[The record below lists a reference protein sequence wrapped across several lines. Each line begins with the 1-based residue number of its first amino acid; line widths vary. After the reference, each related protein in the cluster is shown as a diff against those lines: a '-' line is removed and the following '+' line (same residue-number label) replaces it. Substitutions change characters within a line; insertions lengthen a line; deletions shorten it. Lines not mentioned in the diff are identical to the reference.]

1 MEFKDRIR
9 DLRTERGMT
18 QTQLAAVL
26 NKSDSAVRMWE
37 TGRSKPDA
45 DTAIKLSKMFNCS
58 MDYLFGLTDNT
69 THENVNIS
77 DEFGLNDR
85 SIKTLRYINKHKKG
99 KKDNIIN
106 IINLLIA
113 ECCNIDYAINLK
125 DTEEIY
131 RITSVLKYILDY
143 FNKKTNREYIVFYV
157 DGKIELTNPDIG
169 DSGEPDYDWIDF
181 HDFLFKYYMSRI
193 GHHLSELKGD
203 YIRLLKQQG
212 NEDGNDSEA

>member
-77 DEFGLNDR
+77 DELGLNDR

-113 ECCNIDYAINLK
+113 ECCDIESTIRVK
-125 DTEEIY
+125 DTEDIY
-131 RITSVLKYILDY
+131 RIKSVLTLILDY
-143 FNKKTNREYIVFYV
+143 FNKKTNEEYIVFYW
-157 DGKIELTNPDIG
+157 DGKIELVKPEIG
-169 DSGEPDYDWIDF
+169 DNGEPDYDWIDF
-181 HDFLFKYYMSRI
+181 EKILFEYYNNEI
-193 GHHLSELKGD
+193 GRKLSELKGD
-203 YIRLLKQQG
+203 YRRLLKQQG
-212 NEDGNDSEA
+212 EQNGNDPEA